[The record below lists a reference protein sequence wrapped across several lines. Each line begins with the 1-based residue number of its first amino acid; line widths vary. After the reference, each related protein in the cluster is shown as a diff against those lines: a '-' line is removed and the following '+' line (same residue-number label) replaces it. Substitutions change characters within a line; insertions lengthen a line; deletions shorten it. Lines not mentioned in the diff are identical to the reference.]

1 MLQLIA
7 VMNTDRSVIR
17 CQRMLSDIA
26 LIERVCAADKESPF
40 CSKCLSS
47 VTPFTYYDFYYYY
60 YYYYYIRL
68 IFSFQ
73 DNLDKLETER

>member
-1 MLQLIA
+1 MLQLMV

-47 VTPFTYYDFYYYY
+47 VTAFTYYHF

-68 IFSFQ
+68 ISSFQ